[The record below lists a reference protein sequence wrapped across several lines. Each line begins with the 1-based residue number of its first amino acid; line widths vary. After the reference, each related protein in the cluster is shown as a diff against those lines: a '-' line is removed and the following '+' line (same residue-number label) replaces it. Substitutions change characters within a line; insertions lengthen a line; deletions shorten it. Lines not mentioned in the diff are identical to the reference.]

1 MNFRQLGLIPE
12 IIKAIEKEG
21 YETPSPIQE
30 SAIPILLEGHDLLGS
45 AQTGTGK
52 TAAFAIPIIQKLTEK
67 AKLNG
72 RTPVSALILVP
83 TRELAEQ
90 IKDSF
95 TTYSKFV
102 NLKTGAVYGGVPQR
116 RQEIMI
122 ERGIDILVAT
132 PGRLIDLVKQKVVSL
147 KNVET
152 FVLDEADTM
161 LDMGFIKDV
170 KQINHLLINNKQTLM
185 FSATISLEIRD
196 LASVLL
202 KSPRYLEMAAPTLML
217 DTISHGLIY
226 ADKEAKKE
234 VLLDLLT
241 DPSLSSVLVFTK
253 TKHYANKLANFL
265 KSYGIKV
272 DAIHGDKS
280 QNKRQQA
287 LNDFK
292 SKKNRILIA
301 TDIAARGID
310 IQELSHVIN
319 FDLPL
324 SPETYVHRIGR
335 TGRAGLTG
343 SAITLCSPAEKVLLR
358 AVIKQ
363 TKLNLVEMKLE
374 PVSPDSK
381 FKKLEN
387 YIEPEE
393 PKFQEEKRKR
403 NNRDGFK
410 SEERKPRSR
419 REAKTEDGSG
429 DITGT
434 EGREKRTRS
443 SESSSRGREG
453 RPSRSYE
460 DRVKSARSEEKT
472 SVASKTNERPKRDY
486 NDRPKRDYS
495 DRPKRDYGDRPKRDY
510 GDKPATEGSDHP
522 RRDYSDRPKRDY
534 SSRPRTEGSNDRP
547 KRDYSNRPKRDYSD
561 KPITEGSD
569 RPKRDYSDR
578 PKRDYSSRPRTEG
591 GDRPKRDYSSR
602 PRTEGSSDRPKR
614 DYTSRGTS
622 SRTREE
628 GGYKGERSNWK
639 AKDQKPYA
647 RKDGVRSKPKTTK
660 NPLIQEA
667 LKEDQKIAR
676 KARFSQPK
684 PKRDARKS
692 DKPWD
697 QKPSRPGARRSKF
710 GK

>member
-21 YETPSPIQE
+21 YTTPSPIQE
-30 SAIPILLEGHDLLGS
+30 NAIPILLEGHDLLGS

-52 TAAFAIPIIQKLTEK
+52 TAAFAIPIIQKLAEK
-67 AKLNG
+67 AKYSG
-72 RTPVSALILVP
+72 RNPVSALILAP

-95 TTYSKFV
+95 ITYTKFL

-122 ERGIDILVAT
+122 EKGVDILVAT
-132 PGRLIDLVKQKVVSL
+132 PGRLLDLVKQKVVSL
-147 KNVET
+147 NNVET

-170 KQINHLLINNKQTLM
+170 KHINHLLINNKQTLM
-185 FSATISLEIRD
+185 FSATISLEIRN

-202 KSPRYLEMAAPTLML
+202 KSPRYLEMAPPTLML
-217 DTISHGLIY
+217 DTISHSLIY

-241 DPSLSSVLVFTK
+241 NPSLSSVLVFTK
-253 TKHYANKLANFL
+253 TKHYANKLATFL

-292 SKKNRILIA
+292 SKKNRLLIA

-343 SAITLCSPAEKVLLR
+343 SAITLCSPSEKVLLK
-358 AVIKQ
+358 AVIKH
-363 TKLNLVEMKLE
+363 TNLKLVEMKLE

-387 YIEPEE
+387 FVEPET
-393 PKFQEEKRKR
+393 PKFQEDKRKR
-403 NNRDGFK
+403 NNRDSFK
-410 SEERKPRSR
+410 SEGKRFKDRKESR
-419 REAKTEDGSG
+419 TDDTSGEKDGKETR
-429 DITGT
+429 DL
-434 EGREKRTRS
+434 RS
-443 SESSSRGREG
+443 SKSDF
-453 RPSRSYE
+453 PSRSRE
-460 DRVKSARSEEKT
+460 R
-472 SVASKTNERPKRDY
+472 KTNRSFKEERVTAARNEETPGETTNATDRPKRDY
-486 NDRPKRDYS
+486 TSRPKRDYSDRPRRDYSDKPKSEEFDRPKRDYGSRPKRDYS
-495 DRPKRDYGDRPKRDY
+495 DRPKRDYADKPKRDY
-510 GDKPATEGSDHP
+510 GDRAKPTE
-522 RRDYSDRPKRDY
+522 SDRPKRDY
-534 SSRPRTEGSNDRP
+534 A
-547 KRDYSNRPKRDYSD
+547 
-561 KPITEGSD
+561 
-569 RPKRDYSDR
+569 
-578 PKRDYSSRPRTEG
+578 
-591 GDRPKRDYSSR
+591 
-602 PRTEGSSDRPKR
+602 
-614 DYTSRGTS
+614 SRGTS
-622 SRTREE
+622 SRTRDEN
-628 GGYKGERSNWK
+628 GYKGERSDYRSKDTNSYGRKDEGQKPK
-639 AKDQKPYA
+639 AKTA
-647 RKDGVRSKPKTTK
+647 K
-660 NPLIQEA
+660 NPYIQEA

-676 KARFSQPK
+676 KQRFNTSK
-684 PKRDARKS
+684 PKRDVRKGG
-692 DKPWD
+692 KPWD
-697 QKPSRPGARRSKF
+697 QKPARTNGRRERVNK
-710 GK
+710 KTAA

>member
-67 AKLNG
+67 AKLSG

-132 PGRLIDLVKQKVVSL
+132 PGRLIDLVKQKVVNL

-202 KSPRYLEMAAPTLML
+202 KSPRYLEMAAPTIMI

-241 DPSLSSVLVFTK
+241 DPTLTSVLVFTK
-253 TKHYANKLANFL
+253 TKHYANKLATFL

-460 DRVKSARSEEKT
+460 DRVKSARTEEKT
-472 SVASKTNERPKRDY
+472 SEVSKTNERPKRDY
-486 NDRPKRDYS
+486 NNRPKRDYS
-495 DRPKRDYGDRPKRDY
+495 DRPKRDYRDRPKRDY
-510 GDKPATEGSDHP
+510 GDKPATEGSDQP
-522 RRDYSDRPKRDY
+522 RRDYNDRPKRDY
-534 SSRPRTEGSNDRP
+534 SSRP
-547 KRDYSNRPKRDYSD
+547 K
-561 KPITEGSD
+561 
-569 RPKRDYSDR
+569 
-578 PKRDYSSRPRTEG
+578 TEG

-602 PRTEGSSDRPKR
+602 PRTEGRSNRPKR

-647 RKDGVRSKPKTTK
+647 RKDDVRSKPKTAK

-692 DKPWD
+692 DKPWN
-697 QKPSRPGARRSKF
+697 QKSSRPSARRSKF